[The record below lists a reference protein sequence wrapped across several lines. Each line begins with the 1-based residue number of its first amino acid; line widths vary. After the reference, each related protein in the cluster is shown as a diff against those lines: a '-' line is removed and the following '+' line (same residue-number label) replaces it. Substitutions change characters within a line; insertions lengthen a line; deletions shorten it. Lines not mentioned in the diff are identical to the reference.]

1 LNEIGKKMI
10 RRRICLNFEKSSY
23 VRIFNWNWR
32 ISFVSIMQ
40 VFYWAKHFFFLQL
53 SIEVFEEKKTAFFMF
68 FLLIISFQTVNQLL
82 RLLNTKKNSRTSF
95 FFLANKI
102 FSTNINL
109 RLKTKTTIFDM
120 ICSYIKWIDRCTIYI
135 FKQD

>member
-1 LNEIGKKMI
+1 
-10 RRRICLNFEKSSY
+10 
-23 VRIFNWNWR
+23 
-32 ISFVSIMQ
+32 
-40 VFYWAKHFFFLQL
+40 
-53 SIEVFEEKKTAFFMF
+53 MF

-120 ICSYIKWIDRCTIYI
+120 ICSYIK
-135 FKQD
+135 